1 MLKCERF
8 FADFRV
14 EGKSRHF
21 NKRDFFFHSA
31 RALCVLFYVC
41 YYIILRFLKL
51 VFISFL
57 YLLFLLFS
65 ADFHDNLAKL
75 LEQFFALHSGE
86 FVGDHVGIRQSDDD
100 GDAQAS
106 AAGADEEEE
115 DGWSDSF
122 RVVPEVPSESS
133 DVVVQKE
140 GGAQGEN
147 TTDEHV

>member
-1 MLKCERF
+1 MCYL
-8 FADFRV
+8 
-14 EGKSRHF
+14 
-21 NKRDFFFHSA
+21 
-31 RALCVLFYVC
+31 LFYC
-41 YYIILRFLKL
+41 LKL
-51 VFISFL
+51 FISFL
-57 YLLFLLFS
+57 SLFFLFFS

-122 RVVPEVPSESS
+122 RVVPEVPPESS

>member
-1 MLKCERF
+1 VLKSERF
-8 FADFRV
+8 LSFVWRAKVGTLIIRGIF
-14 EGKSRHF
+14 S
-21 NKRDFFFHSA
+21 SLCA
-31 RALCVLFYVC
+31 RALLRVLF
-41 YYIILRFLKL
+41 IILRFLKL
-51 VFISFL
+51 FTSFL
-57 YLLFLLFS
+57 SLFFLLFS

-75 LEQFFALHSGE
+75 LEQFFTLHSGE

-122 RVVPEVPSESS
+122 RVVPEVPPESS

>member
-1 MLKCERF
+1 MC
-8 FADFRV
+8 AI
-14 EGKSRHF
+14 
-21 NKRDFFFHSA
+21 
-31 RALCVLFYVC
+31 
-41 YYIILRFLKL
+41 YYSTVFKASII
-51 VFISFL
+51 ISL
-57 YLLFLLFS
+57 STLSLLFS

-106 AAGADEEEE
+106 AAGADEEEQ

-122 RVVPEVPSESS
+122 RVVPEVPSESG

>member
-1 MLKCERF
+1 MLF
-8 FADFRV
+8 
-14 EGKSRHF
+14 
-21 NKRDFFFHSA
+21 
-31 RALCVLFYVC
+31 
-41 YYIILRFLKL
+41 IILRFLKL
-51 VFISFL
+51 FISFL
-57 YLLFLLFS
+57 SLLFLFFS

>member
-1 MLKCERF
+1 MNAFLLIFVWRAKVGTLIR
-8 FADFRV
+8 
-14 EGKSRHF
+14 GT
-21 NKRDFFFHSA
+21 FFFTL
-31 RALCVLFYVC
+31 RERYVC
-41 YYIILRFLKL
+41 YFMCAIILRFLKL

-86 FVGDHVGIRQSDDD
+86 FVGDHIGIRQSDDD